1 MRFEQITAVVAR
13 VIVDQI
19 DRVIAAAGA
28 IAHVLTLRLRHRH
41 LGQIW
46 FQGRLQGSYSGHPNM
61 PGGSKRAMGSAL
73 MSSGTCWSPWSGSA
87 TLCGSTS
94 GCC

>member
-19 DRVIAAAGA
+19 DRVADAAGA
-28 IAHVLTLRLRHRH
+28 IAQALPERLRHRH

-61 PGGSKRAMGSAL
+61 PGGSKRAIGSTA
-73 MSSGTCWSPWSGSA
+73 MSAGTCRRPWSGST
-87 TLCGSTS
+87 TLCGSIS